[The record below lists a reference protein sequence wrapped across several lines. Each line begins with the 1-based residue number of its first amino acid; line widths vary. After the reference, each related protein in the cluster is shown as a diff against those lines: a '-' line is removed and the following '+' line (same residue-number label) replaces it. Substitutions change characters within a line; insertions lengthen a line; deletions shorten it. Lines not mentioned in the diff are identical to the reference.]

1 MAVNLSMLAGAGAQ
15 FFDNNGVPLA
25 GGLVYTY
32 TAGTTTPQAAYTTSS
47 GSTAH
52 TNPIV
57 LDSAGRVP
65 SGGEIWLTDAV
76 AYKFVTRTSA
86 AVLIGTYDN
95 VTGNSSGI
103 YAAFA
108 ASSGSSLVGF
118 IQAGTGAVATTVQ
131 AKLRQ
136 VVSVK
141 DFGATGDGTT
151 DDAAAIQAAFNA
163 SNDIDFPDGTYL
175 INTGI
180 TKNSNNVTV
189 NFGNAILKNGG
200 ATFLFNFG
208 TTSDTPIYEGLKIYG
223 GKFEQVNTATTS
235 NRNYIKVAGLKNYI
249 IRDCYMK
256 NVSNGGIYIEAGTDN
271 GLVDAC
277 TVIGAT
283 AYSTIRGIWLNGS
296 TASDYQSFYM
306 DDASLTRNATA
317 FPVYAVKNCRVTN
330 CKIATGS
337 YGIYNMNTRDCV
349 FENNYISDFGGARG
363 ITINT
368 YSPRAIIKNNTIVS
382 TVASSGILVTQASS
396 SVIIDGN
403 SFQGDFD
410 SGRAIQVQYLADA
423 LITNNEFLCSGSQ
436 AIDLNFAATAT
447 ITGNTFFRT
456 YVQNTRVVYA
466 LPVDRNVA
474 GTGTYGTTATTVP
487 GFVFENNTMSGWP
500 CGVLLGTNTASNGN
514 IPGWIDV
521 VVRGNLQYKMDL
533 ATTTSEYLLRPV
545 NTSTTQSF
553 TVQYYDNWVFP
564 ASASIRNRPL
574 VTGDVVFSRN
584 DYYAAAF
591 YVTVAASGG
600 AITVTKS
607 FGANFDLTVTRTST
621 NLSLIP
627 RSPKGSTGGQAVP
640 YIVGVTPMTNN
651 FVTFTLTETTSDWTI
666 ALITS
671 GGSALDMTSAT
682 AEFVVHLAS
691 NVS

>member
-1 MAVNLSMLAGAGAQ
+1 MTVNLSMLAGAGAQ
-15 FFDNNGVPLA
+15 FFTDSGVPLT
-25 GGLVYTY
+25 GGLIYTY
-32 TAGTTTPQAAYTTSS
+32 AAGTTTPQATYTSS
-47 GSTAH
+47 SGATAH
-52 TNPIV
+52 SNPIV
-57 LDSAGRVP
+57 LNSAGRVA

-76 AYKFVTRTSA
+76 AYKFVLQTSA
-86 AVLIGTYDN
+86 AVTIATYDN
-95 VTGNSSGI
+95 LTGNSSGI

-108 ASSGSSLVGF
+108 ASSGSSLVGY
-118 IQAGTGAVATTVQ
+118 IQTGAGAVATTVQ
-131 AKLRQ
+131 ARLRQ

-151 DDAAAIQAAFNA
+151 NDAVAIQAAFTA
-163 SNDIDFPDGTYL
+163 SNDIYFPSGTYL
-175 INTGI
+175 INTAI
-180 TKNSNNVTV
+180 TKNSDNVTV
-189 NFGNAILKNGG
+189 NFGDAVLKNGG
-200 ATFLFNFG
+200 AGFLFNFG
-208 TTSDTPIYEGLKIYG
+208 TTSDTPIYDGLKIYG
-223 GKFEQVNTATTS
+223 GKFEQVNTAATT
-235 NRNYIKVAGLKNYI
+235 NLNYIRVAGFKNYI

-271 GLVDAC
+271 GLIDAC

-283 AYSTIRGIWLNGS
+283 ANSTIRGIWLNGS
-296 TASDYQSFYM
+296 TASDYQSNYM

-330 CKIATGS
+330 CKVATTS

-349 FENNYISDFGGARG
+349 FENNHISDFGGLRG

-382 TVASSGILVTQASS
+382 TETSSGILVTQAST

-403 SFQGDFD
+403 SFQGNFD
-410 SGRAIQVQYLADA
+410 GGRAIQVQYLADA
-423 LITNNEFLCSGSQ
+423 LITNNEFVCTGSQ

-447 ITGNTFFRT
+447 ITGNTFFKT
-456 YVQNTRVVYA
+456 YGQNTRAVYA

-474 GTGTYGTTATTVP
+474 GTGTFGTTATTVP

-500 CGVLLGTNTASNGN
+500 CGVLLETDAASNGN
-514 IPGWIDV
+514 EPGWIDV
-521 VVRGNLQYKMDL
+521 VVRGNLQYKMNL
-533 ATTTSEYLLRPV
+533 ASTSSEYLLRPV

-564 ASASIRNRPL
+564 ETAAIRNKPL
-574 VTGDVVFSRN
+574 VSGDVVFSRN

-591 YVTVAASGG
+591 YVTVAISGG
-600 AITVTKS
+600 AITVAKE

-627 RSPKGSTGGQAVP
+627 RSPKGSTSGQQVP
-640 YIVGVTPMTNN
+640 YIVGITPMTNN
-651 FVTFTLTETTSDWTI
+651 FVTFTLTETTSDWTVSLI
-666 ALITS
+666 AS

-682 AEFVVHLAS
+682 AQFVVHLAS